1 MDGSDS
7 CRIVVFSLENVW
19 STNAKLDNTVM
30 SSIEEFVSFVLGLI
44 SVEFGSIV
52 VVVSE
57 SIKNVSLTI
66 SVLLIDVVLIA
77 TVVVVIFEVCL
88 VAQNTDPH
96 SVLLHHW
103 TGLIYP
109 TWVSK

>member
-1 MDGSDS
+1 MDSSDS

-52 VVVSE
+52 VVVSD
-57 SIKNVSLTI
+57 SI
-66 SVLLIDVVLIA
+66 
-77 TVVVVIFEVCL
+77 
-88 VAQNTDPH
+88 
-96 SVLLHHW
+96 
-103 TGLIYP
+103 
-109 TWVSK
+109 